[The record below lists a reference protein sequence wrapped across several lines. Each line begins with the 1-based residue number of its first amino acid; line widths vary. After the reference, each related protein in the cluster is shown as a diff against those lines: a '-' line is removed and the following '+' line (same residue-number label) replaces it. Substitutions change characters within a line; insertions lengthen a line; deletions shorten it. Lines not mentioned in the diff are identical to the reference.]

1 MKLLNQG
8 IYFERLGD
16 GFVYRP
22 TIFSAGFSISSEEK
36 DRLFGELKRLEL
48 RFLVEGLVVI
58 ALVAGLFMTGLLTSP
73 TPVPWF
79 VLLSMGA
86 VLLLVPVAIRR
97 KVRIMEKVLGRRDPD
112 VPRMPLRQALV
123 RPRPI
128 LAKRYTIPILR
139 SMVGLF
145 LVMAAVVDIL
155 AFSPVIVVFLPEHV
169 MGQLASDEGIAEV
182 LSQTL
187 YSAPYW
193 AVVALLNVVLLV
205 CIRLLFSEIRRLRA
219 LPDLDEPE
227 GDASSS

>member
-97 KVRIMEKVLGRRDPD
+97 KVRIMERVLGRRDPD